1 MAEVILKGADE
12 KEITGAVESVK
23 EDSSNENQYIL
34 SVQVPEG
41 TLSIGDTAEFTISQD
56 AGHLISVFRWAHC
69 MKMADTMFM

>member
-1 MAEVILKGADE
+1 MKRDYRS
-12 KEITGAVESVK
+12 ESGVCE

-56 AGHLISVFRWAHC
+56 AGPF
-69 MKMADTMFM
+69 